1 MTSPE
6 ELGTVEFAAE
16 VQEDSGFGCST
27 APTRFP
33 NQIGATST
41 ECLSPKSIGTAGQP
55 NKKGMVRAVYQFLIY
70 EDKHLWTDESGNID
84 SDIFLTF

>member
-41 ECLSPKSIGTAGQP
+41 ECLSPKSIGTTGQP
-55 NKKGMVRAVYQFLIY
+55 NKKGMVRAVFQLLIH
-70 EDKHLWTDESGNID
+70 EDYRAKHLWTDEVVVI
-84 SDIFLTF
+84 